1 MTACNKTQALIN
13 MKYIKLCSVLFTITL
28 LTTAS
33 NCLNT
38 HNDQNGVYALKTNK
52 TIVKQEKQNSKTE
65 TKEAETQKLLA
76 NKKPDIATDKVL
88 SDEDLKLLFPDAN
101 FRDVITRNFK
111 HQEITLDKIAALSGE
126 FYATGEGIESL
137 EGISYLK
144 NIQNFVFVNN
154 DIKELPSEILNLK
167 NIKNINLLNNYI
179 TDNSVLNK
187 LIKKGIK
194 VNYNLNFIKNKD
206 NQYKFYSVYKNLDL
220 KKGEKVSLDKLLCK
234 EIKNKDYEKYWE
246 VTDEM
251 STNIKYVVSIYDNKV
266 LNLEEGNKIKAIS
279 PGECKVKVSIDDN
292 FYDDSTTTINV
303 KVK

>member
-1 MTACNKTQALIN
+1 MN
-13 MKYIKLCSVLFTITL
+13 MKYIKLCSILFTITL

-33 NCLNT
+33 NCIDT
-38 HNDQNGVYALKTNK
+38 HNTQNGVYALKTNK
-52 TIVKQEKQNSKTE
+52 ALVKQESKTE
-65 TKEAETQKLLA
+65 AKETDSEKLVVS
-76 NKKPDIATDKVL
+76 KKPDIASNKAL
-88 SDEDLKLLFPDAN
+88 SDEDLKMLFPDAN
-101 FRDVITRNFK
+101 FRNVITRNFK

-154 DIKELPSEILNLK
+154 NIKELPSEILNLK

-187 LIKKGIK
+187 LIKKGIDI
-194 VNYNLNFIKNKD
+194 NYNLNFIKNKD
-206 NQYKFYSVYKNLDL
+206 NQYKFESVYKNLNL

-234 EIKNKDYEKYWE
+234 DIKNKKYEKYWE
-246 VTDEM
+246 VSDEIP
-251 STNIKYVVSIYDNKV
+251 TNIKYVVSIYDNKV
-266 LNLEEGNKIKAIS
+266 LNLEEGNKIKAVS
-279 PGECKVKVSIDDN
+279 PGESKVKISIDDN